1 LAQGSRRIASCRC
14 GLQVSIV
21 MSLLIAPRS
30 LSGQAQHTFRMH
42 STPTPHYRNAFG
54 AGTLSSTYST
64 PFTSTYS
71 TPIRSRPEQT
81 VVRPNSPG
89 VVFRT
94 PAVIGDFSETYRQA
108 RLSFTKSESAPK
120 PVNHRGETFIGQSCS
135 GNPQKLSDDHVKQD
149 AEGYFVKEERTP
161 SKISTDFYFGTTMKS
176 GASPCDMKLPKKTVK
191 EIAKDA
197 TLEAIQAFVAWLF
210 IRSQQYE
217 EQSLDELDP
226 ETREVLGRLA
236 AIVAQQTPLAH
247 GEIEAMLWTRISFSL
262 RDSLLP
268 SIYWD
273 NKQNV
278 ASDWDQWGDETQD
291 D

>member
-1 LAQGSRRIASCRC
+1 
-14 GLQVSIV
+14 
-21 MSLLIAPRS
+21 
-30 LSGQAQHTFRMH
+30 MH

-54 AGTLSSTYST
+54 NGTLSSTYST

-71 TPIRSRPEQT
+71 TPIGSRPEQT

-94 PAVIGDFSETYRQA
+94 PAVIGDSSETYRQA

-176 GASPCDMKLPKKTVK
+176 KKTVK
-191 EIAKDA
+191 EVAKDA

-210 IRSQQYE
+210 VRSQQYE

-262 RDSLLP
+262 RDSLPP

-273 NKQNV
+273 NKKISLPQHPGTT
-278 ASDWDQWGDETQD
+278 SI
-291 D
+291 